1 MLPQDSTRDFWPY
14 WGSGS
19 RIQFTLIALVFST
32 RGVSYGASCEV
43 PFLGGV
49 LVKGWIDINK
59 YGFLLRICKSIT
71 DLPGEEINSPHRG
84 SYCSLL
90 FLPATPL
97 KRSQTPFAAL
107 QSRTVPFNTFQPQLV
122 CCFMNYIYNTV
133 RQTML
138 GIEVLG
144 HCWINFNPTLTQ
156 TLIVWFY

>member
-1 MLPQDSTRDFWPY
+1 MMLMRNLLNLYAPSGLWDFWPY

-19 RIQFTLIALVFST
+19 RFQFTLIALVFST
-32 RGVSYGASCEV
+32 GGVSYGASCGV

-97 KRSQTPFAAL
+97 K
-107 QSRTVPFNTFQPQLV
+107 QS
-122 CCFMNYIYNTV
+122 
-133 RQTML
+133 
-138 GIEVLG
+138 
-144 HCWINFNPTLTQ
+144 PTLFRHCSPAQCPSIPSNLSLFVASWT
-156 TLIVWFY
+156 TYTTRSGKPC